1 MYAEIWGLVRSAVAL
16 GDWSWAWSYASSCE
30 DLDEREALERYVWRA
45 AQDDRAARRSVAC
58 GELICVAPELLPH
71 PDWRPPDPNYGHNH
85 YALACGLFVL
95 FVRASRPG
103 PGVVWSVVLQ
113 GKPLREGSCS
123 SLFEGQIAAQECLRE
138 LLVPA
143 LGFVF

>member
-1 MYAEIWGLVRSAVAL
+1 MYAELWGLVRSAVAL
-16 GDWSWAWSYASSCE
+16 GDWSWAWSYASGCE
-30 DLDEREALERYVWRA
+30 DPDEREELERYVWRA

-71 PDWRPPDPNYGHNH
+71 PDWRADGSSYTELTFGAF
-85 YALACGLFVL
+85 YLS
-95 FVRASRPG
+95 VR
-103 PGVVWSVVLQ
+103 VVLHACEWRVSLRDLA
-113 GKPLREGSCS
+113 LREGSCS
-123 SLFEGQIAAQECLRE
+123 SVFDAQIAAQECLRE